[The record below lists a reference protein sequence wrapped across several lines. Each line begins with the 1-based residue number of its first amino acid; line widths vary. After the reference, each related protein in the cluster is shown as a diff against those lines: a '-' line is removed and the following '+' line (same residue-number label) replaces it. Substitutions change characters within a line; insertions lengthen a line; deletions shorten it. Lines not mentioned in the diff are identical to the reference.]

1 MVDRR
6 DRLCGHR
13 GPYGA
18 RPVIVAE
25 PALLIR
31 INRLYR
37 YGMTAEQL
45 FEATRGV
52 WKLSERRARAL
63 YAFAV
68 YKGVVREVYR
78 IDRWHPAGTLTYHTR
93 DAADLKLAGRWE
105 FEGHPAETAMRERYI
120 DQSVAQYFAS
130 NAQNPITY
138 VNC

>member
-1 MVDRR
+1 M
-6 DRLCGHR
+6 
-13 GPYGA
+13 
-18 RPVIVAE
+18 IVAE

-78 IDRWHPAGTLTYHTR
+78 IDRWHPAGTLTYLTR